1 MLKFQNKNQKL
12 FSLKIFFTLNILC
25 FFISLK
31 AYANNDIPILSKTI
45 ITAEKQAL
53 STDNLENAQEKIKKM
68 AGSASLVSS
77 QDLQNKFAVTV
88 KDMLD
93 YVPGVVAQERTGQE
107 SRLSIRGSG
116 LSRTYHLRGLNLYQD
131 GVPITLA
138 DGASDFQDIDPLA
151 LDHIE
156 IFKGANA
163 FHLGSATLGGAI
175 NYISPT
181 GYNSSPLTLRIE
193 GGSFGSVR
201 GNISAGKVIDKFD
214 YFTSLTEF
222 KSDGYRQ
229 QNQQFDSKFFS
240 NFGYRFNQNVEN
252 RTFLTIVNSNL
263 ELPGTLT
270 RGQMNNDPKQAN
282 SSNLKYKYERNFNLL
297 RLANKT
303 SWRYEN
309 FLANAGIY
317 TNLKDLDHPIYQ
329 VFDQKT
335 QNYGAFADST
345 IKHNILNFEN
355 EFLVGGNLSFGST
368 NSKQFENINGSAG
381 ALRVKGEERAE
392 NAVFYAQNSLQAT
405 KKLSIIL
412 GSQFIYS
419 KRDYRDHFLSD
430 GNQSGVR
437 EYFGTSPKIGA
448 IYDYDKNLQFYSN
461 LSGAY
466 EPPTFSEVRQT
477 QGAGLANISAQKS
490 YTLEV
495 GTRRTKSDFNWDLSL
510 YHSRLKDELILY
522 TIAPNTTPQAIN
534 ADKTM
539 HQGVELGFDS
549 KILSNIFSSKS
560 TNSGDKILL
569 RATYTLNDFRFINDK
584 TYGNK
589 SIPGAPKHYVRGE
602 LRYENPQG
610 FYFTPNV
617 EISPQGF
624 FIDAQNKVK
633 SSNYWVLGINT
644 GFDFDKH
651 LSVYLNAKNLLDKKY
666 APTADVLASTKD
678 VDPQVYYPANAR
690 SFFAGLKY
698 KF

>member
-25 FFISLK
+25 FFISLRS
-31 AYANNDIPILSKTI
+31 YANNDIPVLSKTI
-45 ITAEKQAL
+45 ITAEKPAL
-53 STDNLENAQEKIKKM
+53 STDNLENAQEKIKKI
-68 AGSASLVSS
+68 AGSASLVEAK
-77 QDLQNKFAVTV
+77 DLQNKFAVTV

-181 GYNSSPLTLRIE
+181 GYNSSPLSARLE

-201 GNISAGKVIDKFD
+201 GNLSSGKVIDKFD

-222 KSDGYRQ
+222 KSDGFRQ

-252 RTFLTIVNSNL
+252 RTYLTIVNSNL
-263 ELPGTLT
+263 ELPGALT
-270 RGQMNNDPKQAN
+270 RGQMNSDSSQAN
-282 SSNLKYKYERNFNLL
+282 STNLKFKQERNFNLL

-303 SWRYEN
+303 SWLYDN
-309 FLANAGIY
+309 FSANAGIY
-317 TNLKDLDHPIYQ
+317 SNFKDLDHPIFA
-329 VFDQKT
+329 VLDHKT
-335 QNYGAFADST
+335 ENYGAFADST
-345 IKHNILNFEN
+345 IKNNIFNFEN
-355 EFLVGGNLSFGST
+355 EFLLGGNLSFGST
-368 NSKQFENINGSAG
+368 NSKQFKNINGSAG
-381 ALRVKGEERAE
+381 ALTVNGEERAE
-392 NAVFYAQNSLQAT
+392 NAVFYAQNTLHAT

-430 GNQSGVR
+430 GNQSGTR
-437 EYFGTSPKIGA
+437 EYFGTSPKIGT

-477 QGAGLANISAQKS
+477 IGGGLANISAQKS

-522 TIAPNTTPQAIN
+522 TIAPNVTQALN
-534 ADKTM
+534 ADKTL

-569 RATYTLNDFRFINDK
+569 RATYTLNDFRFVNDK

-589 SIPGAPKHYVRGE
+589 LIPGAPKHYVRAE
-602 LRYENPQG
+602 LRYENPVG
-610 FYFTPNV
+610 FYFNPNV

-624 FIDAQNKVK
+624 FIDANNSVK
-633 SSNYWVLGINT
+633 SPNYWVLGLNT
-644 GFDFDKH
+644 GFDFNKKF
-651 LSVYLNAKNLLDKKY
+651 SVYLDGRNLLNKNY
-666 APTADVLASTKD
+666 SPTTNVLSNSTN
-678 VDPQVYYPANAR
+678 VDPAVYYPANGR

>member
-25 FFISLK
+25 FATSPR
-31 AYANNDIPILSKTI
+31 AYASNDIPVLSKTI
-45 ITAEKQAL
+45 IIAEKQAL
-53 STDNLENAQEKIKKM
+53 SNDNLENSQEKIKKI
-68 AGSASLVSS
+68 AGSASLVEEK
-77 QDLQNKFAVTV
+77 DLQNKFATSV

-93 YVPGVVAQERTGQE
+93 YVPGVIAQERSGQE

-222 KSDGYRQ
+222 KSAGYRQ

-240 NFGYRFNQNVEN
+240 NFGYRLNQNVEN
-252 RTFLTIVNSNL
+252 RTYLTIVNSNL
-263 ELPGTLT
+263 ELPGALT
-270 RGQMNNDPKQAN
+270 RGQMNSDPKQAN
-282 SSNLKYKYERNFNLL
+282 SSNLKLKQERNFNLI

-317 TNLKDLDHPIYQ
+317 TNLKDLDHPIFQ
-329 VFDQKT
+329 VLDQKT

-355 EFLVGGNLSFGST
+355 EFLLGGNLSYGST
-368 NSKQFENINGSAG
+368 NSKQFVNNNGSAG
-381 ALRVKGEERAE
+381 ALKIKGEERSE

-437 EYFGTSPKIGA
+437 EYFGTSPKVGA

-466 EPPTFSEVRQT
+466 EPPTFSEVRQAST
-477 QGAGLANISAQKS
+477 AGLANISAQKS

-522 TIAPNTTPQAIN
+522 TIAPNVTQALN
-534 ADKTM
+534 ADKTL
-539 HQGVELGFDS
+539 HRGVELGFDS
-549 KILSNIFSSKS
+549 KILSNIFSKKLIE
-560 TNSGDKILL
+560 NGDKIIL
-569 RATYTLNDFRFINDK
+569 RGTYTLNDFRFENDK

-610 FYFTPNV
+610 FYFAPNV

-624 FIDAQNKVK
+624 FIDAKNSVK
-633 SSNYWVLGINT
+633 SPNYWVLGLNT
-644 GFDFDKH
+644 GFDFNKKF
-651 LSVYLNAKNLLDKKY
+651 SIYLQGKNLLNKIY
-666 APTADVLASTKD
+666 SPTANVLSNSTNS
-678 VDPQVYYPANAR
+678 DPAVYYPATSR

>member
-1 MLKFQNKNQKL
+1 MSEFRKINQK
-12 FSLKIFFTLNILC
+12 FSSLKIFFILNILC
-25 FFISLK
+25 LNICYK
-31 AYANNDIPILSKTI
+31 ANANNDTQVLAKTI

-53 STDNLENAQEKIKKM
+53 SNDNLENSQEKIKKI
-68 AGSASLVSS
+68 AGSASLVES

-93 YVPGVVAQERTGQE
+93 YVPGVVAQERSGQE

-116 LSRTYHLRGLNLYQD
+116 LSRNYHLRGINLYQD

-163 FHLGSATLGGAI
+163 FHLSSATLGGAI

-222 KSDGYRQ
+222 KSDGFRQ

-240 NFGYRFNQNVEN
+240 NFGYRLNQNVEN
-252 RTFLTIVNSNL
+252 RTYLTIVNSNL

-282 SSNLKYKYERNFNLL
+282 SSNLNNKQERNFNLL

-355 EFLVGGNLSFGST
+355 EFLVGGNLSYGST
-368 NSKQFENINGSAG
+368 NSKQFENNNGSAG
-381 ALRVKGEERAE
+381 ALKVKGEELSE

-466 EPPTFSEVRQT
+466 EPPTFSEVRQP

-522 TIAPNTTPQAIN
+522 TIAPNVTQALN

-569 RATYTLNDFRFINDK
+569 RATYTLNDFRFVNDK

-589 SIPGAPKHYVRGE
+589 LIPGAPKHYVRSE

-610 FYFTPNV
+610 FYFAPNV
-617 EISPQGF
+617 EIAPQGF
-624 FIDAQNKVK
+624 FIDAKNSVK
-633 SSNYWVLGINT
+633 SPNYWVLGLNT
-644 GFDFDKH
+644 GFDFNKKF
-651 LSVYLNAKNLLDKKY
+651 SIYLQGKNLLNKIY
-666 APTADVLASTKD
+666 SPTANVLSNSTNSN
-678 VDPQVYYPANAR
+678 QAVYYPATSR

>member
-1 MLKFQNKNQKL
+1 MN
-12 FSLKIFFTLNILC
+12 S
-25 FFISLK
+25 
-31 AYANNDIPILSKTI
+31 D
-45 ITAEKQAL
+45 
-53 STDNLENAQEKIKKM
+53 
-68 AGSASLVSS
+68 SS
-77 QDLQNKFAVTV
+77 
-88 KDMLD
+88 
-93 YVPGVVAQERTGQE
+93 
-107 SRLSIRGSG
+107 
-116 LSRTYHLRGLNLYQD
+116 
-131 GVPITLA
+131 
-138 DGASDFQDIDPLA
+138 
-151 LDHIE
+151 
-156 IFKGANA
+156 
-163 FHLGSATLGGAI
+163 
-175 NYISPT
+175 
-181 GYNSSPLTLRIE
+181 
-193 GGSFGSVR
+193 
-201 GNISAGKVIDKFD
+201 
-214 YFTSLTEF
+214 
-222 KSDGYRQ
+222 
-229 QNQQFDSKFFS
+229 
-240 NFGYRFNQNVEN
+240 
-252 RTFLTIVNSNL
+252 
-263 ELPGTLT
+263 
-270 RGQMNNDPKQAN
+270 QAN
-282 SSNLKYKYERNFNLL
+282 SFNLKVKQERNFNLL

-317 TNLKDLDHPIYQ
+317 TNLKDLDHPIHQ
-329 VFDQKT
+329 VYDQKT

-345 IKHNILNFEN
+345 IKHNIFNFEN
-355 EFLVGGNLSFGST
+355 EFLVGGNLSFGET
-368 NSKQFENINGSAG
+368 IAKQFINNNGSAG
-381 ALRVKGEERAE
+381 ALIVNGKERAE

-419 KRDYRDHFLSD
+419 KRDYRDNFLSNGD
-430 GNQSGVR
+430 QSGVR
-437 EYFGTSPKIGA
+437 KYFGTSPKIGA

-466 EPPTFSEVRQT
+466 EPPTFSEVRQPST
-477 QGAGLANISAQKS
+477 AGLANISAQKS

-522 TIAPNTTPQAIN
+522 TIAPNITPQAIN
-534 ADKTM
+534 TDKTM

-624 FIDAQNKVK
+624 FIDAQNKIK
-633 SSNYWVLGINT
+633 SSNYWVLGLNT
-644 GFDFDKH
+644 GFDFNKKF
-651 LSVYLNAKNLLDKKY
+651 SIYLNAKNLLDKKY
-666 APTADVLASTKD
+666 APTADVLTGSA
-678 VDPQVYYPANAR
+678 VADPQVYYPANGR

>member
-25 FFISLK
+25 FFISLQ
-31 AYANNDIPILSKTI
+31 AYANKDIPVLSKTI
-45 ITAEKQAL
+45 ITAEKQSL
-53 STDNLENAQEKIKKM
+53 SNDNLENSQEKIKKI

-77 QDLQNKFAVTV
+77 QDLQNNFVVTV

-93 YVPGVVAQERTGQE
+93 YVPGVVAQERAGQE

-116 LSRTYHLRGLNLYQD
+116 LSQTYHLRGLNLYQD

-138 DGASDFQDIDPLA
+138 DGASDFQDIDPLS

-240 NFGYRFNQNVEN
+240 NFGYRLNQNLEN
-252 RTFLTIVNSNL
+252 RTYITIVNSNL
-263 ELPGTLT
+263 ELPGALT
-270 RGQMNNDPKQAN
+270 RGQMNNDSKQAN
-282 SSNLKYKYERNFNLL
+282 SSNLKLKQERNFNLL

-317 TNLKDLDHPIYQ
+317 TNLKDLDHPIFQ
-329 VFDQKT
+329 VLDQKT

-355 EFLVGGNLSFGST
+355 EFLVGGNLSFGET
-368 NSKQFENINGSAG
+368 IAKQFINNNGSAE
-381 ALRVKGEERAE
+381 ALTLNGKERAE

-419 KRDYRDHFLSD
+419 KRDYRDNFLSNGD
-430 GNQSGVR
+430 QSGVR
-437 EYFGTSPKIGA
+437 KYFGTSPKIGA

-477 QGAGLANISAQKS
+477 STAGLANISAQKS

-522 TIAPNTTPQAIN
+522 TIAQNRTQALN

-539 HQGVELGFDS
+539 HRGVELGFDS

-560 TNSGDKILL
+560 INSGDKILL
-569 RATYTLNDFRFINDK
+569 RATYTLNDFRFVNDK

-589 SIPGAPKHYVRGE
+589 SIPGAPKHYVRSE

-610 FYFTPNV
+610 FYFAPNV
-617 EISPQGF
+617 EIAPQGF
-624 FIDAQNKVK
+624 FIDAKNSVK
-633 SSNYWVLGINT
+633 SPNYWVLGLNT
-644 GFDFDKH
+644 GFDFDKKF
-651 LSVYLNAKNLLDKKY
+651 SIYLQGKNLLNKIY
-666 APTADVLASTKD
+666 SPTANVLSNSTNS
-678 VDPQVYYPANAR
+678 DPAVYYPATSR

>member
-1 MLKFQNKNQKL
+1 MSKFRKTNQKFL
-12 FSLKIFFTLNILC
+12 SLKIFFILNILC
-25 FFISLK
+25 LNICFK
-31 AYANNDIPILSKTI
+31 ANANNDTQVLATTI

-53 STDNLENAQEKIKKM
+53 SNDNLENSQEKIKKI
-68 AGSASLVSS
+68 AGSASLVES

-93 YVPGVVAQERTGQE
+93 YVPGVVAQERSGQE

-116 LSRTYHLRGLNLYQD
+116 LSRNYHLRGINLYQD

-156 IFKGANA
+156 IFKGANGL
-163 FHLGSATLGGAI
+163 HLGSASLGGAI

-201 GNISAGKVIDKFD
+201 GNISSGKVIDKFD

-222 KSDGYRQ
+222 KSDGFRQ

-252 RTFLTIVNSNL
+252 RTYLTIVNSNL
-263 ELPGTLT
+263 ELPGRLT
-270 RGQMNNDPKQAN
+270 RGQMNSDSSQAN
-282 SSNLKYKYERNFNLL
+282 SSNLKLKQERNFNLL

-309 FLANAGIY
+309 FVANAGIY

-329 VFDQKT
+329 VLDQKT

-345 IKHNILNFEN
+345 MKHNIFNFEN
-355 EFLVGGNLSFGST
+355 EFLLGGNLSFGST
-368 NSKQFENINGSAG
+368 NAKQFVNNNGSRG
-381 ALRVKGEERAE
+381 DLKTKGEERAE
-392 NAVFYAQNSLQAT
+392 NAVFYAQNSLKAT

-419 KRDYRDHFLSD
+419 KRDYRDHILSD
-430 GNQSGVR
+430 GNQSGSR
-437 EYFGTSPKIGA
+437 KYFGTSPKVGA
-448 IYDYDKNLQFYSN
+448 IYAFDKNLQFYSN

-477 QGAGLANISAQKS
+477 TGAGLANISAQKS

-510 YHSRLKDELILY
+510 YRSHLKDELILY
-522 TIAPNTTPQAIN
+522 SIAPNRTQALN
-534 ADKTM
+534 ADKTL
-539 HQGVELGFDS
+539 HQGVELGFDT
-549 KILSNIFSSKS
+549 KILSNIFSKKLIE
-560 TNSGDKILL
+560 NGDKIIL
-569 RATYTLNDFRFINDK
+569 RGTYTLNDFRFVDDK
-584 TYGNK
+584 IYSNK

-602 LRYENPQG
+602 LRYENPLG

-617 EISPQGF
+617 ELSPQGF
-624 FIDAQNKVK
+624 FIDAQNKIK
-633 SSNYWVLGINT
+633 SSNYWVLGLNT
-644 GFDFDKH
+644 GFDFNKKF
-651 LSVYLNAKNLLDKKY
+651 SIYLNAKNLLDKKY
-666 APTADVLASTKD
+666 APTADVLTGSA
-678 VDPQVYYPANAR
+678 VADPQVYYPANCR

>member
-1 MLKFQNKNQKL
+1 MLKFRNKNLKFL
-12 FSLKIFFTLNILC
+12 SLKIFFSLNILC
-25 FFISLK
+25 FSATLP

-45 ITAEKQAL
+45 ITSKKQAL
-53 STDNLENAQEKIKKM
+53 SADNFETAQEKIKKI
-68 AGSASLVSS
+68 AGSASLVESK
-77 QDLQNKFAVTV
+77 DLQNKFAVSV

-93 YVPGVVAQERTGQE
+93 YVPGVIAQERSGQE

-181 GYNSSPLTLRIE
+181 GYNSSPLSARLE

-201 GNISAGKVIDKFD
+201 GNISSGKVIDKFD

-263 ELPGTLT
+263 ELPGALT
-270 RGQMNNDPKQAN
+270 RGQMNRNPKQAS
-282 SSNLKYKYERNFNLL
+282 SSNLALKQERNFNLL

-303 SWRYEN
+303 SWLYDN
-309 FLANAGIY
+309 FSANAGIY
-317 TNLKDLDHPIYQ
+317 SNFKDLDHPIFE
-329 VFDQKT
+329 VLDQKT
-335 QNYGAFADST
+335 ENYGAFADST
-345 IKHNILNFEN
+345 IKNNIFNFEN
-355 EFLVGGNLSFGST
+355 EFLLGGNLSFGST
-368 NSKQFENINGSAG
+368 NSKQFKNINGSAG
-381 ALRVKGEERAE
+381 ALTVKGEERAE
-392 NAVFYAQNSLQAT
+392 NAVFYAQNTLHAT

-419 KRDYRDHFLSD
+419 TRNYRDHFLSNGD
-430 GNQSGVR
+430 QSGVR
-437 EYFGTSPKIGA
+437 KYFGTSPKIGT

-466 EPPTFSEVRQT
+466 EPPTFTEVRQT
-477 QGAGLANISAQKS
+477 SDAGLANISAQKS
-490 YTLEV
+490 YSLEV
-495 GTRRTKSDFNWDLSL
+495 GTRRTKSTFNWDLSL
-510 YHSRLKDELILY
+510 YRSHLKDELILY
-522 TIAPNTTPQAIN
+522 SIAPNRTQALN
-534 ADKTM
+534 ADKTL
-539 HQGVELGFDS
+539 HQGIELGFDT
-549 KILSNIFSSKS
+549 KILSNIFAKKLNE
-560 TNSGDKILL
+560 TGDKIVL
-569 RATYTLNDFRFINDK
+569 RATYTLNDFRFVNDK
-584 TYGNK
+584 IYGNK
-589 SIPGAPKHYVRGE
+589 SIPGAPKHYVRAE
-602 LRYENPQG
+602 LRYENPVG
-610 FYFTPNV
+610 FYFNPNV

-624 FIDAQNKVK
+624 FIDANNSVK
-633 SSNYWVLGINT
+633 SPNYWVLGLNT
-644 GFDFDKH
+644 GFDFNKKF
-651 LSVYLNAKNLLDKKY
+651 SVYLDGRNLLNKNY
-666 APTADVLASTKD
+666 SPTTNVLSNSTN
-678 VDPQVYYPANAR
+678 VDPAVYYPANGR

>member
-1 MLKFQNKNQKL
+1 MSKFYNKNRNL
-12 FSLKIFFTLNILC
+12 LSSKIFFTLNILL
-25 FFISLK
+25 FIISLPT
-31 AYANNDIPILSKTI
+31 YANNDIPILAKTI
-45 ITAEKQAL
+45 ITAKKQSISA
-53 STDNLENAQEKIKKM
+53 DNFETAQEKIKKIS
-68 AGSASLVSS
+68 GSASLVEAK
-77 QDLQNKFAVTV
+77 DLQNKFAVTV

-93 YVPGVVAQERTGQE
+93 FVPGVIAQERSGQE

-116 LSRTYHLRGLNLYQD
+116 LSRNYHLRGLNLYQD
-131 GVPITLA
+131 GVPINLA

-163 FHLGSATLGGAI
+163 LHLGSATLGGAV
-175 NYISPT
+175 NYISST
-181 GYNSSPLTLRIE
+181 GYNSSPLTARIE

-201 GNISAGKVIDKFD
+201 GNLSSGKVIDKFD

-252 RTFLTIVNSNL
+252 RTYLTIVNSNL
-263 ELPGTLT
+263 ELPGRLT
-270 RGQMNNDPKQAN
+270 REQLNSNSSQAN
-282 SSNLKYKYERNFNLL
+282 ASNLKLKQERNFNLL

-303 SWRYEN
+303 SWHYEN
-309 FLANAGIY
+309 FITNAGIY

-329 VFDQKT
+329 VIDQKT

-345 IKHNILNFEN
+345 IKHNIFNFEN
-355 EFLVGGNLSFGST
+355 EFLLGGNLSFGST
-368 NSKQFENINGSAG
+368 NAKQFVNNNGSPAK
-381 ALRVKGEERAE
+381 LMVKGEELSE

-430 GNQSGVR
+430 GNQSGAR

-466 EPPTFSEVRQT
+466 EPPTFTEVRQSS
-477 QGAGLANISAQKS
+477 GAGLANISAQKS

-495 GTRRTKSDFNWDLSL
+495 GTRKTKGDFNWDLSL

-522 TIAPNTTPQAIN
+522 TIAPNVTQALN
-534 ADKTM
+534 ADKSL
-539 HQGVELGFDS
+539 HRGIELGFDT

-569 RATYTLNDFRFINDK
+569 RATYTLNDFRFVNDK

-589 SIPGAPKHYVRGE
+589 LIPGAPKHYVRAE
-602 LRYENPQG
+602 LRYENPLG
-610 FYFTPNV
+610 FYINPNV

-624 FIDAQNKVK
+624 FIDANNSVK
-633 SSNYWVLGINT
+633 SRNYWVLGLNT
-644 GFDFDKH
+644 GFDFNKQF
-651 LSVYLNAKNLLDKKY
+651 SIYLNAKNLLDKKY
-666 APTADVLASTKD
+666 APTADVLASNTN
-678 VDPQVYYPANAR
+678 VDPQVFYPANAR